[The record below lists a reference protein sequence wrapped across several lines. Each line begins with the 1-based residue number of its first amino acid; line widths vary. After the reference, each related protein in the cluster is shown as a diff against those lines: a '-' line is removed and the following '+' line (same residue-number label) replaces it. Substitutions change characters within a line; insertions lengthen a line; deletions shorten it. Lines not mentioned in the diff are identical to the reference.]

1 MKCLSKYTKNRI
13 VKLWLSG
20 TNVEIISGITGVE
33 LDKVTKFI
41 EREMTQWKP
50 DKGNLNKK

>member
-1 MKCLSKYTKNRI
+1 MSLTKYTKNRI

-41 EREMTQWKP
+41 ERGMTQWKP

>member
-13 VKLWLSG
+13 VKLRLSG